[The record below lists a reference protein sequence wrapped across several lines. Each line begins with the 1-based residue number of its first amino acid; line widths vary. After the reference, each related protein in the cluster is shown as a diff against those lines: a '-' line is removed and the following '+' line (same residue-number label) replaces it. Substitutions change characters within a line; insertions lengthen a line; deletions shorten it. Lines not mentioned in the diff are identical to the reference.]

1 MRAKTITAIQKV
13 EKLPEVETDGSEQGF
28 AAVSSAT
35 FHQLRPSRPLFSL
48 ARRKVRFQPRQLMA
62 VVDLFQHRTKQ
73 IFHPAVLLPR
83 LRLDPSPL
91 K

>member
-1 MRAKTITAIQKV
+1 MRAKIITAIQEV
-13 EKLPEVETDGSEQGF
+13 QELPEVETDGEQGV

-35 FHQLRPSRPLFSL
+35 FHQMRPSGPSFSL

-73 IFHPAVLLPR
+73 ILHPAVLLPR